1 MVQCCICHREVNG
14 NVDPTRIITCGRCV
28 QILLTA
34 TKENKIA
41 YREKLISEGKLEEA
55 RAIESFIPPDKEA
68 INEPTKK
75 FRRAL
80 VRKRPMRKVWS
91 SYGKRTFHRNQLLD
105 QGRSEIR

>member
-1 MVQCCICHREVNG
+1 MAQCCICHREVNG
-14 NVDPTRIITCGRCV
+14 NIDPTRIITCGRCV

-55 RAIESFIPPDKEA
+55 RASESFIPPDKEA
-68 INEPTKK
+68 INEPSKK

-80 VRKRPMRKVWS
+80 VRKRPVRKVWPS
-91 SYGKRTFHRNQLLD
+91 HGKRAFRRDQLLD
-105 QGRSEIR
+105 QGRSEMR

>member
-1 MVQCCICHREVNG
+1 MAQCSICHREVNG

-41 YREKLISEGKLEEA
+41 YREKLIAEGKLEEA
-55 RAIESFIPPDKEA
+55 RGIESFIPPDKEA

-80 VRKRPMRKVWS
+80 VRKRPMREIRP
-91 SYGKRTFHRNQLLD
+91 SYGKRSFHRSQLLD
-105 QGRSEIR
+105 QGGSEIR